1 MKLNRLLFCAVL
13 LAGTLV
19 TLASVSARVKLI
31 TLPVRERVEVQLDHP
46 QATLVEEERIVPLVQ
61 GVNQIDFSWA
71 NTRIDPNTIVFRV
84 IGTHGGSGTGADAPA
99 PGSECDVKVLSV
111 SYPPNESALVW
122 QVASSA
128 SGSARVRISYLL
140 GELTKHF
147 SYRAVV
153 AGDEQTMTLRQ
164 YMRLNNLANEDFDS
178 SELWAGFGPTFLKPI
193 GINET
198 KEMLMAKYVNV
209 PVTKAYTCDVTQ
221 YGYIDQPKNKLRVP
235 MHFVLKNDEGSN
247 LGTAPPQPGKV
258 RLFQDDGRGST
269 AFLGEDWGKFTPLDD
284 EMRLFVGVAQDIAVQ
299 RTIEKNELRRVAGN
313 LYEIEV
319 IVKYDIENF
328 KDQAVT
334 LDVAESLR
342 DIRAAVYRDTGR
354 DVQWE
359 LGDQTTFEGGE
370 DREKS
375 TWDKKLFHA
384 QLPARGA
391 DAQATKIVHK
401 LHFLIKNEW

>member
-1 MKLNRLLFCAVL
+1 MKLDRLLFCAVL
-13 LAGTLV
+13 LAGTV
-19 TLASVSARVKLI
+19 ATLDSASARVKLI
-31 TLPVRERVEVQLDHP
+31 TLPVRQRVEVQLDHP

-71 NTRIDPNTIVFRV
+71 NTRIDPHTIVFRV
-84 IGTHGGSGTGADAPA
+84 IGPGDTSGDSTNADATGGA
-99 PGSECDVKVLSV
+99 FDVKVLSV
-111 SYPPNESALVW
+111 SYPPNESSLVW
-122 QVASSA
+122 QVSSSA

-140 GELTKHF
+140 GELTKNF
-147 SYRAVV
+147 NYRAVV
-153 AGDEQTMTLRQ
+153 GRDEKTLTLRQ
-164 YMRLNNLANEDFDS
+164 YMRLNNLANEDFAS

-193 GINET
+193 GLNET
-198 KEMLMAKYVNV
+198 KELLMAKYVDV

-235 MHFVLKNDEGSN
+235 MHYVLKNDRDN
-247 LGTAPPQPGKV
+247 HLGTAPLQPGKV

-299 RTIEKNELRRVAGN
+299 RTIEKNELHRVAGN
-313 LYEIEV
+313 LYDIEV

-328 KDQAVT
+328 KDQAVM
-334 LDVAESLR
+334 LDIAESLR

-354 DVQWE
+354 DVQWV
-359 LGDQTTFEGGE
+359 LGEQTTFAGGE
-370 DREKS
+370 DRDKS

-391 DAQATKIVHK
+391 DSKAAKIVHK
-401 LHFLIKNEW
+401 LHFTIKNEW